1 MYLYVYQ
8 YIKILKNFPTN
19 LTDNQY
25 DTILRIINDKRKRQ
39 HSLRGVLDAIFYL
52 LKTGCQWRMLP
63 SDFPNWER
71 VYYYFQKWSRDGTI
85 EEIHEVLRKMLRKK
99 RGRAESPSV
108 GVIDSQSVKV
118 TKISG
123 ECRGIDGGK
132 KIKGRKRHIVTDTQ
146 GLLLGIKVHAANE
159 HDSHSGL
166 RVLERLKGRFERL
179 KKIYADGGYRGELID
194 KVKYMLNCEMEI
206 TLRTD
211 KSTAFKPLP
220 KRWVVERSFAWLD
233 DFRRLAKDYERKV
246 VCSENMIYLAFISLM
261 LKWL

>member
-1 MYLYVYQ
+1 MKRNY
-8 YIKILKNFPTN
+8 PTN
-19 LTDNQY
+19 LTDSQY
-25 DTILRIINDKRKRQ
+25 NTILRIIGDKRKRQ
-39 HSLRGVLDAIFYL
+39 HSLKEVIDAIFYL

-63 SDFPNWER
+63 SDFPRWER

-85 EEIHEVLRKMLRKK
+85 EDIHEVLRKRVRKK
-99 RGRAESPSV
+99 RGREESPSV
-108 GVIDSQSVKV
+108 GMIDSQSVKV

-132 KIKGRKRHIVTDTQ
+132 KIKGRKRHIVTDSQ
-146 GLLLGIKVHAANE
+146 GLLLGLVVHAANE
-159 HDSHSGL
+159 HDSRSGL
-166 RVLERLKGRFERL
+166 RVLEQLKGRHGRL

-194 KVKYMLNCEMEI
+194 KVKDMLNCEMEI

-211 KSTAFKPLP
+211 KATHFKPLP

-233 DFRRLAKDYERKV
+233 DFGRLSKDYERRV
-246 VCSENMIYLAFISLM
+246 TCSESMIYLAFISLM

>member
-1 MYLYVYQ
+1 MKRDY
-8 YIKILKNFPTN
+8 PSN

-25 DTILRIINDKRKRQ
+25 EAILRIIGDKRKRQ
-39 HSLRGVLDAIFYL
+39 CSLKDVFDAIFYL

-63 SDFPNWER
+63 SDFPKWER
-71 VYYYFQKWSRDGTI
+71 VYYYFQKWSQDGTL
-85 EEIHEVLRKMLRKK
+85 EEIHEVLRKRVRKK
-99 RGRAESPSV
+99 RGKHELPSV

-123 ECRGIDGGK
+123 KCRGIDGGK
-132 KIKGRKRHIVTDTQ
+132 KIKGRKRHIVTDTL
-146 GLLLGIKVHAANE
+146 GLLLAIKVHAANE
-159 HDSHSGL
+159 HDSKSGY
-166 RVLERLKGRFERL
+166 RVLKELKGRFGRM

-194 KVKYMLNCEMEI
+194 KVKDELGYDMEI

-211 KSTAFKPLP
+211 KSTDFKPLP

-246 VCSENMIYLAFISLM
+246 ICSENMIYLAFISLM